1 MTTASRF
8 RLKSA
13 RRGPG
18 KCVSRCPAS
27 SAAASLEAAA
37 AAGVLAGVLGEE
49 ELEEA
54 LEEELAGLEVDMG
67 VQSSAEGMG
76 VQSLAEGM
84 GVTEVILAEGS
95 MGYPS
100 AAVAAMEGLLVVGDF
115 TAAIILTWVT
125 KAAAA
130 AEGVTMTLA
139 VQAMDGNIAIKYF

>member
-1 MTTASRF
+1 M
-8 RLKSA
+8 
-13 RRGPG
+13 
-18 KCVSRCPAS
+18 
-27 SAAASLEAAA
+27 EAAA

-76 VQSLAEGM
+76 V
-84 GVTEVILAEGS
+84 TEVLLAEGS

-115 TAAIILTWVT
+115 MAEIILTLVT
-125 KAAAA
+125 KAEAAA
-130 AEGVTMTLA
+130 VTMTLA
-139 VQAMDGNIAIKYF
+139 VQAMAGNIAIKYF

>member
-18 KCVSRCPAS
+18 KSVSRCPAS
-27 SAAASLEAAA
+27 SAAASLEAVAA
-37 AAGVLAGVLGEE
+37 AAAVLAEVLGEE

-76 VQSLAEGM
+76 V
-84 GVTEVILAEGS
+84 TEVLLAEGS

-115 TAAIILTWVT
+115 MAEIILTLVT
-125 KAAAA
+125 KAEAAA
-130 AEGVTMTLA
+130 VTMTLA
-139 VQAMDGNIAIKYF
+139 VQAMAGNIAIKYF

>member
-8 RLKSA
+8 PLKSA

-37 AAGVLAGVLGEE
+37 AVGVVLAEVLGEE

-76 VQSLAEGM
+76 V
-84 GVTEVILAEGS
+84 TEVLLAEGS

-125 KAAAA
+125 KAEAAA
-130 AEGVTMTLA
+130 VTMTLA
-139 VQAMDGNIAIKYF
+139 VQAMAGNIAIKYF